1 MLTDKLKAELQQPFG
16 DLCSNAN
23 CAEKLR
29 VYSKIVTVGDI
40 TTYNVVQAGIV
51 PDISIIDGITMRE
64 KVPDE
69 ICRAISIDAHIIY
82 KVENPPG
89 SISQQLRNALSSSM
103 QHVAGSERVRIVVH
117 GEEDL
122 AVIPAVVEAPLGA
135 AVVYGQPN
143 EGMVIITVTRE
154 RKEKAKRLMREIL
167 KIIP

>member
-1 MLTDKLKAELQQPFG
+1 MLTDKLKAELQRPFG

-23 CAEKLR
+23 CAEKLKA
-29 VYSKIVTVGDI
+29 YSKIVTVGDI

-69 ICRAISIDAHIIY
+69 ICRAISIDAHTIY

-89 SISQQLRNALSSSM
+89 SISQELRNALNSSM
-103 QHVAGSERVRIVVH
+103 QHVAGSEHVRIVVH

-135 AVVYGQPN
+135 AVVYGQPK
-143 EGMVIITVTRE
+143 EGMVIIAVTRE